1 MKKVIMTAA
10 LLACAGV
17 MTAQAEAQSI
27 RGTMGVTARAGFIS
41 PADSKGRVGDY
52 VDTNLGFV
60 GDLGF
65 IYGVDDNLG
74 FEVDLSYGKFSTDSS
89 SGYGT
94 GTLKGMAV
102 GMQYRFPPAN
112 PRLTP
117 YMGLGVDVL
126 IPDYKRANVDTV
138 FGAHVRGGFDY
149 FVDRNLAVNIDLKVT
164 GGFEADVDGG
174 GKFDTSNVTTMG
186 GFRYF
191 FR

>member
-1 MKKVIMTAA
+1 MKKTVLSAA
-10 LLACAGV
+10 VVALSLAAAG
-17 MTAQAEAQSI
+17 AEAQSI
-27 RGTMGVTARAGFIS
+27 RGTMGVTARAGLIS

-52 VDTNLGFV
+52 VDTDVGFV

-65 IYGVDDNLG
+65 LYGVDDRLA
-74 FEVDLSYGKFSTDSS
+74 FEVDLSYAKFSTSS
-89 SGYGT
+89 GSGYGT

-102 GMQYRFPPAN
+102 GVQYRFPPAN
-112 PRLTP
+112 PSMTP
-117 YMGLGVDVL
+117 YMALGVDVL
-126 IPDYKRANVDTV
+126 IPDYRRANVDTV

-149 FVDRNLAVNIDLKVT
+149 FLDRNLAFNVDFKVT

-174 GKFDTSNVTTMG
+174 GKFDPSSVSAMG

>member
-1 MKKVIMTAA
+1 MTKKVMMALSAA
-10 LLACAGV
+10 AAV
-17 MTAQAEAQSI
+17 MMVSQADAQSI
-27 RGTMGVTARAGFIS
+27 RGTMGVTARAGLIS
-41 PADSKGRVGDY
+41 PADSKGRLGDY
-52 VDTNLGFV
+52 VDTDVGFV

-65 IYGVDDNLG
+65 LYGVDDTLG
-74 FEVDLSYGKFSTDSS
+74 FEVDLSYGKFSTDSQ

-149 FVDRNLAVNIDLKVT
+149 FVDRNLAFNIDLKVT

-174 GKFDTSNVTTMG
+174 GKFDTSSVTTMA